1 MHAVEIIKPKN
12 RVAWL
17 QARNADIT
25 ASVVAALFGE
35 HEFTTVFEL
44 WALKTGRIPHLEGE
58 TAAMQRG
65 RLLEPVA
72 VQLMREQRPD
82 WRIEHNSAENTYYR
96 EPSSRLGGTPDV
108 MVSSRDRGRGVVQIK
123 SVEASVFRRKWL
135 DEDGNVEPPLWIAL
149 QATLEAHLTGSDWAA
164 VAPLVV
170 GHGVEMPLVEVP
182 IVPGVIEA
190 MRERSAEFWELVAS
204 GNEPQPDF
212 SRDAAIIERIYGM
225 GDQFDEVD
233 LTADNR
239 IPALIDERR
248 ECMAEREGAQ
258 RRINEIDAEIKAKMG
273 SAHIAHIPGGQ
284 KITWK
289 PQKRAGFFVEPVTS
303 RVLRYPQNQ
312 KD

>member
-1 MHAVEIIKPKN
+1 MHAVEIIRPKN
-12 RVAWL
+12 RAAWL

-35 HEFTTVFEL
+35 HEFTTIFEL

-108 MVSSRDRGRGVVQIK
+108 MVSARGRGRGVVQIK

-170 GHGVEMPLVEVP
+170 GHGVEMPIVEVP
-182 IVPGVIEA
+182 IVTGVIDA
-190 MRERSAEFWELVAS
+190 MRERSAEFWALVAS

-212 SRDAAIIERIYGM
+212 SRDAGVIEKIYGM

-233 LTADNR
+233 LTSDNR
-239 IPALIDERR
+239 VLDLLASREFAADRMKRSKAEID
-248 ECMAEREGAQ
+248 
-258 RRINEIDAEIKAKMG
+258 EIDAEIKAKMG
-273 SAHIAHIPGGQ
+273 NAHIAHISGGR

-289 PQKRAGFFVEPVTS
+289 PQKRAGFFVEPITS